1 VNPYDENGIGAADII
16 IRRINP
22 TEHVVADQN
31 RNCNRISS
39 KAYKPS
45 SGQNGGMSIDVEALI
60 KNAGLK
66 PRIFVTTPVFLGSV
80 AFKASSIRSLGLW
93 VGYEP
98 LATNLYHGEV
108 WGAVRHNRFTG
119 SQTRGLAS
127 SASWYV
133 QIPNV
138 SLT

>member
-22 TEHVVADQN
+22 AEHVVPDQN

-39 KAYKPS
+39 KAYSPS

-60 KNAGLK
+60 RKAGLQ
-66 PRIFVTTPVFLGSV
+66 PQIFVTTPVFTGSV
-80 AFKASSIRSLGLW
+80 AFEASSIRSLGLW

-98 LATNLYHGEV
+98 LTLNPYHGEV
-108 WGAVRHNRFTG
+108 WGAVRHTKFTR
-119 SQTRGLAS
+119 SQKSGLAS
-127 SASWYV
+127 SANWYV